1 MFNLIRQGID
11 LTESLAVLP
20 LRATR
25 QLLGPK
31 NPTFGKLTR
40 LTEGLVTIPFRM
52 ARETV
57 DFVDETVSGPS
68 EEKRQTGEASAG
80 PGFKNLFVNPQ
91 VTIVS
96 DSPPLSG
103 SQDRRAVLR
112 VTGLLCYT

>member
-1 MFNLIRQGID
+1 MMNLIRQGID

-57 DFVDETVSGPS
+57 DFVDEAISGES
-68 EEKRQTGEASAG
+68 GGGRQAQTG
-80 PGFKNLFVNPQ
+80 PGFKNLFVNPE
-91 VTIVS
+91 VTVVS
-96 DSPPLSG
+96 DSPPTSG

-112 VTGLLCYT
+112 VTGLLCHT